1 MSEIVAYGTAAV
13 IERPAGV
20 TGLGAARLAC
30 CCRGRDARRRGASS
44 PPARMS
50 LGWRLALLG
59 LLLVVAALFE
69 RWRYKRLG
77 STHPGSDWVATDERF
92 IDPESGKLVTVY
104 YRPAT
109 GERRYI
115 AG

>member
-1 MSEIVAYGTAAV
+1 M
-13 IERPAGV
+13 
-20 TGLGAARLAC
+20 L
-30 CCRGRDARRRGASS
+30 RDALFFIGVAMLAGAVVLAEIGC
-44 PPARMS
+44 PT
-50 LGWRLALLG
+50 LGWRLALFG

-77 STHPGSDWVATDERF
+77 STHPGSDWVATAERF
-92 IDPESGKLVTVY
+92 VDPESGRLVTVY

-109 GERRYI
+109 GERRYV

>member
-1 MSEIVAYGTAAV
+1 VSGAVLRAALFVVGVAMLAGAVVLAETGCAA
-13 IERPAGV
+13 
-20 TGLGAARLAC
+20 
-30 CCRGRDARRRGASS
+30 
-44 PPARMS
+44 
-50 LGWRLALLG
+50 LGWHLALFG
-59 LLLVVAALFE
+59 LLLVIAALFE
-69 RWRYKRLG
+69 RWRYQRLG
-77 STHPGSDWVATDERF
+77 STHPGSGWVATAERF